1 MTSSRSKEWDRVRQI
16 EDLLALLSA
25 IDDRRRIIR
34 THAWREGSW
43 DAVYQES
50 TAMRHELA
58 QLKTELSAA
67 WSTLHAAATEA
78 TND

>member
-1 MTSSRSKEWDRVRQI
+1 MNSRSKGWDNVRTI
-16 EDLLALLSA
+16 EDLLALLAS
-25 IDDRRRIIR
+25 IDDRRRVIR
-34 THAWREGSW
+34 IHAWREGSW

-67 WSTLHAAATEA
+67 WNILHATATKRNVA
-78 TND
+78 